1 MSNSFPNHTT
11 AELFNLNSI
20 YFREWEADK
29 ADEGKKAAVIRTG
42 EELTRRGAW

>member
-1 MSNSFPNHTT
+1 MFQNHTT
-11 AELFNLNSI
+11 AEVFQLNTI

-29 ADEGKKAAVIRTG
+29 DNEAKRAAVIRTG